1 MKKNMAVVRFCKHLD
16 AVVEIVSEKEM
27 SIERH
32 GVSDALVLCRFNDG
46 KLEFIPKD
54 HLDNMDYD
62 PIDWEQR
69 RYEIAKDL
77 MAGIISNEEQAAY
90 ARVEA
95 KYEKGEIHTIPKA
108 ISRYA
113 IALADGLI
121 EELKKDKQG

>member
-1 MKKNMAVVRFCKHLD
+1 MKARIKKTG
-16 AVVEIVSEKEM
+16 EIVEVVKYSKHNHC
-27 SIERH
+27 IEY
-32 GVSDALVLCRFNDG
+32 GNSFGEYDT
-46 KLEFIPKD
+46 KS
-54 HLDNMDYD
+54 LDDVD
-62 PIDWEQR
+62 LILDEPTIDWEQR
-69 RYEIAKDL
+69 RYEIAKDV

>member
-1 MKKNMAVVRFCKHLD
+1 MKVTVKETGEVL
-16 AVVEIVSEKEM
+16 EIIDLYDDGTAEATNGEYYK
-27 SIERH
+27 
-32 GVSDALVLCRFNDG
+32 VSDLHFYFNA
-46 KLEFIPKD
+46 
-54 HLDNMDYD
+54 
-62 PIDWEQR
+62 IDWEQR
-69 RYEIAKDL
+69 RYEIAKDV

-121 EELKKDKQG
+121 EELRLR